1 MALSSW
7 SPELGFG
14 GKVLLQAAA
23 VSTGPSLELCTFPS
37 SLGSS
42 VATAALEQ
50 LFVVEQSLH
59 SDYFKC
65 NEEARSFLKDIAIA
79 VKKLEEMRKATID
92 LLEIESMELSRL
104 YFLLETLPNSIGR
117 ELEECVRDARRL
129 NLFEINQLQMD
140 VTRMNNEIEFLKKK
154 ILDLKTINEIL
165 GFGSEQQEELARRHE
180 KLVLSLNHT
189 MEEKAAVTVYIN
201 ETYTKINSEKKE
213 LEFQNQRL
221 KEIQEQME
229 KEKAKYL
236 ARKQKLN
243 QEIEEYKKLCE
254 LKRKDTYQKKK
265 ELDTL
270 KLKVSKMRET
280 VSTRTVVLSDHN
292 LEIAQLQESIRHWE
306 QEIEEMKK
314 SCKILEDKMHFFM
327 NNKEKLE
334 DSSSVEK
341 DEILQKIKQ
350 MAEKLHKN
358 RLESKDLQEKLHTL
372 TRQYKIVLS
381 EEEKVFIQKQNTYN
395 ETWAAMTKH
404 HRLGGLNNGNLFLTV
419 PEDGDPISGCQHGW
433 VLKNQKQMA
442 FISRKENFL
451 SQRKVDI
458 KNMEE
463 GLVTLQELH
472 QATKEVYRR
481 QIKILNDNRE
491 RESQRRVITQ
501 WKIACS
507 RKKHACLK
515 KKLES
520 EVQEILE
527 EVQTAESRCIKLLQ
541 ETNFRQKEITEFLAE
556 TEKLTLEL
564 KQVEEE
570 FIVKEKKL
578 VQELSKYELRFARET
593 QSNRVKED
601 ELVERLPQL
610 QVAEEEYMSKAGKL
624 EELIHVITAQKQE
637 QNLLN
642 DYTSQMARDF
652 SRFFSNSKTQLQVV
666 ALRRRGPIVS
676 CDAVLPVQQNQ
687 AFQWHLLVGCVQP
700 TIVAEPRLP
709 SVREKVKKE
718 LKYLRDQESHKIKSH
733 LETLKNLENEIYV
746 HDLKVDALLLENE
759 KLRKYIAYMKNNI
772 ELYKKREE
780 DLKCASGDLCWQLT
794 AHQRKY
800 LDLWAEFQTT
810 VKELVNSGGETLQGI
825 KKLTERLQERDEN
838 IERIS
843 IWLQGN
849 LEELRFLMEQEL
861 KTDLHKEHQHDVGFE
876 EKKKHVHIKKV
887 HPPVV
892 ECTMKNALAEKK

>member
-7 SPELGFG
+7 SPELGFSR
-14 GKVLLQAAA
+14 KVLLQAAA

-50 LFVVEQSLH
+50 LFVVEQSLQ

-65 NEEARSFLKDIAIA
+65 NEEARTFLKDIAIA

-154 ILDLKTINEIL
+154 ILDLQKINEIL
-165 GFGSEQQEELARRHE
+165 GEQQEELVRRHE

-236 ARKQKLN
+236 TRKEKLN
-243 QEIEEYKKLCE
+243 QEIEEYKKLCD

-265 ELDTL
+265 ELNTL
-270 KLKVSKMRET
+270 KLKMSKMRET
-280 VSTRTVVLSDHN
+280 VSTSTVVLSDHN

-306 QEIEEMKK
+306 QEVEEMKK

-358 RLESKDLQEKLHTL
+358 HLESKDLREKLHTL

-395 ETWAAMTKH
+395 E
-404 HRLGGLNNGNLFLTV
+404 
-419 PEDGDPISGCQHGW
+419 
-433 VLKNQKQMA
+433 NQKQMA

-578 VQELSKYELRFARET
+578 VQELSNYELRFARET

-601 ELVERLPQL
+601 ELVEHLPQL

-624 EELIHVITAQKQE
+624 EELIHFITAQKQE

-642 DYTSQMARDF
+642 DYISQMARDF
-652 SRFFSNSKTQLQVV
+652 SRFFSNS
-666 ALRRRGPIVS
+666 
-676 CDAVLPVQQNQ
+676 
-687 AFQWHLLVGCVQP
+687 
-700 TIVAEPRLP
+700 
-709 SVREKVKKE
+709 EKVKKE
-718 LKYLRDQESHKIKSH
+718 LRYLRDQESHKIKSH
-733 LETLKNLENEIYV
+733 FETLKNLENEIYV

-843 IWLQGN
+843 IWLQGY

-861 KTDLHKEHQHDVGFE
+861 KTDLHK
-876 EKKKHVHIKKV
+876 KKKHVHIKKV

-892 ECTMKNALAEKK
+892 ECTMKNALTEKK